1 MLELLLCAAFTVL
14 PDYLYRHYAQGKRLG
29 VQITI
34 YSVWYELRYGITACL
49 MLTVLL
55 ISVIFYNHPTSN
67 NVTSY
72 FRTVPI
78 VPEIN
83 GRVAEV
89 YVKLGDT
96 LEPGAKIFRL
106 DSARQEAALEAARRR
121 VVEVEATQLMARA
134 ELAASVGQV
143 QQSKSAFDNAND
155 ELRTKLDLQN
165 RNAGIVATRDIERLQ
180 KNVEN
185 MQGAVIAAQA
195 TRQAAE
201 TKLTTLIPAQK
212 ASAEAMVQQAQVD
225 LDKTIISAGVKATL
239 EQFALQVGDL
249 VTPFRPAGL
258 LIPVASGRNSLQAG
272 FSQIEA
278 QVIKPGMIAE
288 ATCISKPLTIIP
300 MVVTRIQDV
309 IAAGQFRNTEVLVDA
324 QQVRAPGTILVFLEP
339 LFEGGLTGVPPGSS
353 CVANVYSNNHDLIAS
368 PQTGFFNKIFLH
380 GVDAVG
386 IVHAMILR
394 IQALMLPIKLLVLGG
409 H

>member
-1 MLELLLCAAFTVL
+1 
-14 PDYLYRHYAQGKRLG
+14 
-29 VQITI
+29 
-34 YSVWYELRYGITACL
+34 
-49 MLTVLL
+49 
-55 ISVIFYNHPTSN
+55 
-67 NVTSY
+67 
-72 FRTVPI
+72 
-78 VPEIN
+78 
-83 GRVAEV
+83 
-89 YVKLGDT
+89 
-96 LEPGAKIFRL
+96 
-106 DSARQEAALEAARRR
+106 
-121 VVEVEATQLMARA
+121 VEATQLMARA
-134 ELAASVGQV
+134 ELAASEGQV

-212 ASAEAMVQQAQVD
+212 ASAEAMLQQAQVD